1 MNRVTKRYK
10 KEEVIELLDP
20 LIAKWFNG
28 KFKDFTEPQS
38 YAIPLIHNREKF
50 LVSSPTGSGK
60 TLTAFTSII
69 NELFKYSKEGKL
81 EDKVYAIYSLR

>member
-1 MNRVTKRYK
+1 MKSKTVKRYSK
-10 KEEVIELLDP
+10 KQILSMLDP
-20 LIAKWFNG
+20 LIAEWFTNR
-28 KFKDFTEPQS
+28 FEDFTEPQS
-38 YAIPLIHNREKF
+38 YAVPLIHQRKNV

-81 EDKVYAIYSLR
+81 EDRV